1 MSKIRAFAWAGVA
14 LAFAATAAFAQAPT
28 RVRGQITGFDGKVLS
43 VKTRE
48 GKDVKIT
55 LPDNAGVSAVKK
67 IAINDIKPGD
77 FVGPAS
83 RKRPDGTLEAI
94 SLQKFPDALRGVV
107 SEGHGPWD
115 LEPGSMMTN
124 ANVAKEV
131 QTNNGKELV
140 LEYKGG
146 SQKVIVPANIPMFT
160 TVPGDKS
167 LLKPGAHI
175 FTVARPGPDGNLTTA
190 RVTVEKDGVR
200 PAN

>member
-1 MSKIRAFAWAGVA
+1 MNKVKTFAWAGVA
-14 LAFAATAAFAQAPT
+14 LALVSGVTLAQAPT
-28 RVRGQITGFDGKVLS
+28 RVRGEITGFDGKVLS

-48 GKDVKIT
+48 GKDVKISVPEN
-55 LPDNAGVSAVKK
+55 LGVSAVKK
-67 IAINDIKPGD
+67 ITISDIKPGD

-94 SLQKFPDALRGVV
+94 SLQKFPDNLRGVV

-131 QTNNGKELV
+131 ATNNGKELV

-160 TVPGDKS
+160 TEPGDKS

-175 FTVARPGPDGNLTTA
+175 FTVARPGPDGTLSTA
-190 RVTVEKDGVR
+190 RITVEKNGVR